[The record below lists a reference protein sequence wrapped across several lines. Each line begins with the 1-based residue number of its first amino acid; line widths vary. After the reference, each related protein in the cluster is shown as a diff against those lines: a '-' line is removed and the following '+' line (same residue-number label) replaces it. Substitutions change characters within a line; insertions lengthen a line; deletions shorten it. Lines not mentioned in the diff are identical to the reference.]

1 MFSAFSTATSAPI
14 SNANTLPPTPSANG
28 SSGSDSSPTLKN
40 EQIVHDNAV
49 AASPFIEL
57 KNNDAS
63 TPHYDSSTLDL
74 ASPYHDFA
82 AYGNPD
88 SAYGGAEYS
97 PSPLTFT
104 TSHDVYSAS
113 ASPAVL
119 DYQQNGQL
127 SAMESMYDNL
137 QGYSDLGMDAFSYA
151 GIMSPP
157 TTPAMPSSYANSSVS
172 SSAPT
177 NSYWSS
183 SNRSRAD
190 SMQWSTADQLDIND
204 YQPQRAMSLPHISMA
219 GQDYHSQMMQMSF
232 SSHPS
237 SSTKSSSYSRKSS
250 VSSSGSDKTFNCS
263 HPGCDRTFSRIQNL
277 RSHMRCH
284 LVTTPHNCKT
294 CGLGFRRTTDL
305 QRHIR
310 TMHVPNDQKPWA
322 CPRCPKRFGRSDA
335 LKRHMSSRSKDHG
348 CPGGVDLE
356 LLRQMEEKK
365 RRKSTKNALQ
375 TVVEGSVY

>member
-1 MFSAFSTATSAPI
+1 MTSTAVNPSNPPVSSLSSPI
-14 SNANTLPPTPSANG
+14 LDSKNDLSLPSNDHSVPLDNKSFIAVSANQG
-28 SSGSDSSPTLKN
+28 FDASNQLSSAGFDANSMDLSSPYT
-40 EQIVHDNAV
+40 
-49 AASPFIEL
+49 
-57 KNNDAS
+57 
-63 TPHYDSSTLDL
+63 
-74 ASPYHDFA
+74 DF
-82 AYGNPD
+82 AYGNG
-88 SAYGGAEYS
+88 AAAEYS

-104 TSHDVYSAS
+104 THDVYSAS

-137 QGYSDLGMDAFSYA
+137 QGYSDLGMDSFSYA

-157 TTPAMPSSYANSSVS
+157 TTPAMPSGYANNNTSMSSSV
-172 SSAPT
+172 PN
-177 NSYWSS
+177 NSYWST
-183 SNRSRAD
+183 NRSRAD
-190 SMQWSTADQLDIND
+190 SMQWSTADHLEIND

-219 GQDYHSQMMQMSF
+219 GQDYNSQMMQMSF
-232 SSHPS
+232 SSHP
-237 SSTKSSSYSRKSS
+237 TPKSYSRKSS
-250 VSSSGSDKTFNCS
+250 VSSNGSDKTFTCS

-365 RRKSTKNALQ
+365 RRKSSKHALQ
-375 TVVEGSVY
+375 TVVEGSAY